1 MKKILIT
8 TIIMLLMEC
17 FSLHAQLNPNYLT
30 QYTEKD
36 GLPGVMVR
44 RILVDRQGYIW
55 AGTINGLAR
64 FDGYDFKRY
73 FSDPN
78 DSTAI
83 EGSIVWSIF
92 EDSKGQIWVG
102 ASPGHLNVYD
112 PVKKSFR
119 QYNFEKLI
127 KRPVNT
133 EIGISCHRRRCPRQ
147 DLPGC
152 YKLLWRSDRNRP
164 SLHR

>member
-8 TIIMLLMEC
+8 AIIMLLMES

-44 RILVDRQGYIW
+44 QILVDRQGYIW

-92 EDSKGQIWVG
+92 EDSKGKVWIGREGGEGGDFEPNALFKVI
-102 ASPGHLNVYD
+102 
-112 PVKKSFR
+112 KKF
-119 QYNFEKLI
+119 YEDNF
-127 KRPVNT
+127 
-133 EIGISCHRRRCPRQ
+133 
-147 DLPGC
+147 
-152 YKLLWRSDRNRP
+152 
-164 SLHR
+164 